1 MPFRTLTVAAALT
14 AAWCAMLP
22 CVPAGAAPSPLRV
35 SGVTSTDGS
44 AGAYTYDTAQLPS
57 GVLVRVGVTY
67 PANGSTVVT
76 LHVKGAVP
84 NREYGAHAHVA
95 VCGPTGA
102 AAGGHFQR
110 VPFPVGG
117 SSTDPAYANPDNEVW
132 LDFTTDADG
141 NGSAQSVVAWQPD
154 NRRPMAVVIHAAHTS
169 TEPGSAGTAGARL
182 GCLTV
187 PF

>member
-1 MPFRTLTVAAALT
+1 MSNTPRSLAAVLVVAASVLAVSGQAL
-14 AAWCAMLP
+14 
-22 CVPAGAAPSPLRV
+22 AAPSPLRV

-44 AGAYTYDTAQLPS
+44 TGAYTYDTAQLPP

-110 VPFPVGG
+110 VPFPAGG
-117 SSTDPAYANPDNEVW
+117 SPTDPAYANPDNEVW
-132 LDFTTDADG
+132 LDVATDADG

-154 NRRPMAVVIHAAHTS
+154 SRRPMAVVIHAAHTS